1 MQPEPCQPALHLQSL
16 PRNCPAP
23 GAPEGRW
30 DFLLSP
36 QALVQFI
43 VLNPTRAYMTSN
55 SCRAQ
60 LWIVLP
66 VRVPSPLSLDIS
78 IPESGAR

>member
-1 MQPEPCQPALHLQSL
+1 MQLEPCQPALHLQSL

-55 SCRAQ
+55 PCRTQ
-60 LWIVLP
+60 LWVVLP
-66 VRVPSPLSLDIS
+66 VRVPSPLRRDIS